1 MDLYHLSKYLL
12 YVLIVFC
19 TVGCNNKS
27 TETKHSVNFYKGEEV
42 YRSTC
47 ISCHNADPRKPGP
60 IGPEIAGADS
70 LVLRSMI
77 LTGKPPKGVKPK
89 WPDSEMA
96 PLPHLESQV
105 PYLYEFLQAY
115 K

>member
-1 MDLYHLSKYLL
+1 MNLFLFYRYIIPV
-12 YVLIVFC
+12 VLVFFI
-19 TVGCNNKS
+19 VGCNNENTDKQYS
-27 TETKHSVNFYKGEEV
+27 DNFYKGKQV
-42 YRSTC
+42 YRSNCT
-47 ISCHNADPRKPGP
+47 SCHNSDPRKPGP

-77 LTGKPPKGVKPK
+77 LTGKPPIGVKPK
-89 WPDSEMA
+89 WPDAEMA
-96 PLPHLESQV
+96 PLPHLENQI